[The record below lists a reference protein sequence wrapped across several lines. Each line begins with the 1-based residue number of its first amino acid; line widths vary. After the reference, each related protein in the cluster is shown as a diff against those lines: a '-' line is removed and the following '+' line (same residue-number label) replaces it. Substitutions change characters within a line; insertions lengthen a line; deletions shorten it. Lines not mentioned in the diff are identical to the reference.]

1 MMITTMMVTPTTAMT
16 IIRTVMIMMI
26 LVMTNF
32 LINDRDLIMRWII
45 DENDKSNE
53 DDDHGGY

>member
-32 LINDRDLIMRWII
+32 LINDKDLIMRWII